1 MTTIKKVALA
11 GATGNLGG
19 AILES
24 LLNAG
29 FQVTVLTRKGTS
41 HTFPPNVTVKAVD
54 YDSLDSLVD
63 ALEGQDAV
71 ISNLGHPA
79 LSKQPLLIEASVKAG
94 VKRYIPSEFGSDT
107 LNPKTAALPGYK
119 EKIDSQKAVKKA
131 AAESGLTY
139 TFILTGPFLDWG
151 VKFPFLADA
160 KNRTIELCDGG
171 HRKTSLTTLASVGKA
186 VVGVLNH
193 PEETKNR
200 AVYVQDAALSLKE
213 LEEYLKKA
221 VGADG
226 WKENVTS
233 IAEGLKQTEEEIK
246 RGDLSVGAMALSSL
260 KAAMWGEG
268 YGGHFQKLDNDLFGI
283 KQLTDAEIADVIAK
297 SVPK

>member
-1 MTTIKKVALA
+1 MTTINKVALA

-19 AILES
+19 TMLES

-41 HTFPPNVTVKAVD
+41 HTFPSNVTVKAVD
-54 YDSLDSLVD
+54 YDSIDSLVD
-63 ALEGQDAV
+63 ALQGQDAV
-71 ISNLGHPA
+71 VSNLGHPA
-79 LSKQPLLIEASVKAG
+79 LTKQHLLIEAAVKTG

-107 LNPKTAALPGYK
+107 LNPKSAALIAYK
-119 EKIDSQKAVKKA
+119 EKVDVQKAVKKA

-139 TFILTGPFLDWG
+139 TFILNGLFLDWG
-151 VKFPFLADA
+151 VRVSFLADV

-171 HRKTSLTTLASVGKA
+171 NRKSSVTTLASIGKA
-186 VVGVLNH
+186 LVGVLKH

-200 AVYVQDAALSLKE
+200 AVYVQDAAISQKE
-213 LEEYLKKA
+213 LLGYLKKV

-226 WKENVTS
+226 WKETVTS
-233 IAEGLKQTEEEIK
+233 IDEGLKQVEEELKKDQPNIIVV
-246 RGDLSVGAMALSSL
+246 LLSSI

-268 YGGHFQKLDNDLFGI
+268 FGGHFQKLDNDLLGI
-283 KQLTDAEIADVIAK
+283 KQLSDAEIADVIAK
-297 SVPK
+297 SVPT